1 MAQIKTT
8 RQAKQI
14 REGILLATGR
24 KVLTIRDTPI
34 TDTESIDRIVYQ
46 YSTNLTL
53 RAYVETK
60 KRNLS

>member
-14 REGILLATGR
+14 REGVLLATGR
-24 KVLTIRDTPI
+24 KVLTVRDTPI
-34 TDTESIDRIVYQ
+34 IDTESIDRIVYQ